1 MKCKITKAEI
11 KPFMTFGKM
20 PIANAFVKK
29 DDFDKAQIDIK
40 NLEYFK

>member
-29 DDFDKAQIDIK
+29 DDFDK
-40 NLEYFK
+40 EFYFKIIWFV